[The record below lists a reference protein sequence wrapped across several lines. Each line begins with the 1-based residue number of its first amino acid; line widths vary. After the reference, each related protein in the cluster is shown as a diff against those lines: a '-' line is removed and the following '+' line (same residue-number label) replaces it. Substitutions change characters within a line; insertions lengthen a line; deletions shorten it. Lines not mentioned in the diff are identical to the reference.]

1 MMKYLSIDAGG
12 TFIKYAWMDEDGH
25 ILQQGKKPTP
35 IHQKKIL

>member
-12 TFIKYAWMDEDGH
+12 TFIKYAWMDEDGY
-25 ILQQGKKPTP
+25 ILQQGKSQHL